1 MKLDKREAGSGNQM
15 PRLYQLSNLGYL
27 DGEEEDTIIIKQLK
41 EKLLC
46 SLDFFTKRTGNS
58 KSSPLS
64 TQMVHS
70 MFFSQSHRDLYLPF

>member
-58 KSSPLS
+58 KSS
-64 TQMVHS
+64 HS
-70 MFFSQSHRDLYLPF
+70 MFFYQSHRDLYLPF